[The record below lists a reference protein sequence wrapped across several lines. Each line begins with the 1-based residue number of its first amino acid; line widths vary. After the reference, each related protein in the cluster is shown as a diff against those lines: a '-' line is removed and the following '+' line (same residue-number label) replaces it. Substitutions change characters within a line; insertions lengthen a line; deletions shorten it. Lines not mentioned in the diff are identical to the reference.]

1 MSSIHL
7 SKGFANIFLN
17 FCNRWRQN
25 SKSLKHFLPVCW
37 FMFKAINRVP
47 WTKSIDVILTSLVMT
62 FNRHFPLGYMEKH
75 VQNYEKNARKRELNV
90 IFTLPTEFQILWCTF
105 QNSHP
110 CSNVWLHRR
119 NFPRNSSK
127 FFRTFI
133 LLSYRPFSWYGYFWN
148 FSIQLFFSSEK
159 KALVDILTARSS
171 HRSCSVK
178 KGVLRKF
185 AKFTGK
191 HMCQGFFF
199 NKVASLRPATLLKKI
214 FWHSCFPVNFA
225 KFLRTPFL

>member
-90 IFTLPTEFQILWCTF
+90 IFTLSTEFQILWCTF
-105 QNSHP
+105 HN
-110 CSNVWLHRR
+110 
-119 NFPRNSSK
+119 K
-127 FFRTFI
+127 FDFIAEIFHEILRTFSEHLYYWVI
-133 LLSYRPFSWYGYFWN
+133 DPFPDTATSETFLFN
-148 FSIQLFFSSEK
+148 FS
-159 KALVDILTARSS
+159 LVQRRKPLLIFLQPEAAT
-171 HRSCSVK
+171 
-178 KGVLRKF
+178 GVVL
-185 AKFTGK
+185 
-191 HMCQGFFF
+191 
-199 NKVASLRPATLLKKI
+199 
-214 FWHSCFPVNFA
+214 
-225 KFLRTPFL
+225 

>member
-1 MSSIHL
+1 
-7 SKGFANIFLN
+7 
-17 FCNRWRQN
+17 
-25 SKSLKHFLPVCW
+25 
-37 FMFKAINRVP
+37 MFKIMKKTP
-47 WTKSIDVILTSLVMT
+47 
-62 FNRHFPLGYMEKH
+62 EKENWMLYLLCL
-75 VQNYEKNARKRELNV
+75 QSFKFCDAR
-90 IFTLPTEFQILWCTF
+90 FTTVTR
-105 QNSHP
+105 
-110 CSNVWLHRR
+110 NVWLHRR
-119 NFPRNSSK
+119 NFPRNSSN

-148 FSIQLFFSSEK
+148 FSIRFFFSSEK

-191 HMCQGFFF
+191 HMCQDLFF

-214 FWHSCFPVNFA
+214 F
-225 KFLRTPFL
+225 

>member
-25 SKSLKHFLPVCW
+25 SKRLKHFLPVCW

-90 IFTLPTEFQILWCTF
+90 IFTLSTEFQILWCTF
-105 QNSHP
+105 HNSHP
-110 CSNVWLHRR
+110 QRLT
-119 NFPRNSSK
+119 SSQKFSTK
-127 FFRTFI
+127 FFELFQNI
-133 LLSYRPFSWYGYFWN
+133 YIIELST
-148 FSIQLFFSSEK
+148 LF
-159 KALVDILTARSS
+159 LIR
-171 HRSCSVK
+171 
-178 KGVLRKF
+178 
-185 AKFTGK
+185 
-191 HMCQGFFF
+191 Q
-199 NKVASLRPATLLKKI
+199 LLKLFYSI
-214 FWHSCFPVNFA
+214 F
-225 KFLRTPFL
+225 L